1 MPDAPVPPK
10 VARRQLLR
18 RVAIFTTLLSSAAV
32 LFHFSLYEEF
42 GNRPFNDRTFD
53 RNEWLNGSLDSRGRM
68 ADDIIKRVT
77 PPGTSRKDVIAL
89 LGEPGSWYIDDG
101 IYRYYIGSWFCF
113 RDAYDDAWIAL
124 EFDSHDLVKR
134 AYLFGG

>member
-68 ADDIIKRVT
+68 ADDIIKQVK
-77 PPGTSRKDVIAL
+77 PPGTELKDVIVIN
-89 LGEPGSWYIDDG
+89 GM
-101 IYRYYIGSWFCF
+101 
-113 RDAYDDAWIAL
+113 
-124 EFDSHDLVKR
+124 
-134 AYLFGG
+134 

>member
-1 MPDAPVPPK
+1 MPDTPVPRK
-10 VARRQLLR
+10 LARRQLLR
-18 RVAIFTTLLSSAAV
+18 GVAIFITILSIAAV

-53 RNEWLNGSLDSRGRM
+53 HNEWIHGSLDSRGRM

-77 PPGTSRKDVIAL
+77 PPGTSRDDVIAR

-113 RDAYDDAWIAL
+113 RDAYDDAWIAI
-124 EFDSHDLVKR
+124 EFDSRDRVKR
-134 AYLFGG
+134 ACLFGG

>member
-1 MPDAPVPPK
+1 MPDTPVPQN
-10 VARRQLLR
+10 AAWRQLLR
-18 RVAIFTTLLSSAAV
+18 RGAILLALFFGLAV
-32 LFHFSLYEEF
+32 LFDFATYKEF
-42 GNRPFNDRTFD
+42 GNLPFNDRTFD
-53 RNEWLNGSLDSRGRM
+53 RNEWINGSLDSRGRM